1 MYRFCALCGR
11 SVAVE
16 SIVVVIGGLYP
27 RRASDQ
33 GCGWVTRRPPGHGR
47 PPRYLPGSAEGDG
60 PDELLRHRPLCRL
73 QRMRRAVIEQI
84 EVLATDDEV
93 GQIPGPTA
101 LVRSPALDDASAHA
115 GDACRAVV
123 NDPKTL
129 DMLTLIAVQRD
140 GGSVER
146 AVALR
151 TSRDGKGFAVEALV
165 VVVTWRLACQFDVPL
180 GRVRD
185 AVPETL

>member
-16 SIVVVIGGLYP
+16 PIVVVIGGLYP

-33 GCGWVTRRPPGHGR
+33 GCGWVTRRPPGLGG
-47 PPRYLPGSAEGDG
+47 LLASCPGSAEGDG
-60 PDELLRHRPLCRL
+60 PDELRGHRAIRGL
-73 QRMRRAVIEQI
+73 QRMRLAVIEQI
-84 EVLATDDEV
+84 EVLTTDDEV

-129 DMLTLIAVQRD
+129 DML
-140 GGSVER
+140 
-146 AVALR
+146 
-151 TSRDGKGFAVEALV
+151 
-165 VVVTWRLACQFDVPL
+165 
-180 GRVRD
+180 
-185 AVPETL
+185 